1 MNGFP
6 RSLTFVKNKY
16 AWFYGKFAVLH
27 AGNPYDQQLIE
38 EIDGITIDDFN
49 LLFLAI
55 TTEISFPPIHWL
67 G

>member
-1 MNGFP
+1 
-6 RSLTFVKNKY
+6 
-16 AWFYGKFAVLH
+16 VLH

-55 TTEISFPPIHWL
+55 TTEISFPLIHWL

>member
-38 EIDGITIDDFN
+38 EIDGITIEREED
-49 LLFLAI
+49 
-55 TTEISFPPIHWL
+55 
-67 G
+67 